1 MGYTTTFQGRI
12 HCSRPDSMVGIL
24 IARFLGPRNHRVNG
38 RARWFGE
45 DPDDRGILT
54 LRDNVVT
61 AWPGD

>member
-1 MGYTTTFQGRI
+1 
-12 HCSRPDSMVGIL
+12 MVGIL